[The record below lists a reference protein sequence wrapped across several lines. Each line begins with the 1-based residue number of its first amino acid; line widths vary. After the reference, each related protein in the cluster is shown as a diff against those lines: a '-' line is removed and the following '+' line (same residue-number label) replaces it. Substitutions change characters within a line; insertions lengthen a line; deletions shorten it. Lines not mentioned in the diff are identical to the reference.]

1 MRFIQTGNVITLE
14 RYSFFLSRHISL
26 EDADNRTP
34 LSFADGYRVVLQI
47 HPTQRLEASAARH
60 GRRRTD
66 RGPQRGFP

>member
-34 LSFADGYRVVLQI
+34 LSL
-47 HPTQRLEASAARH
+47 
-60 GRRRTD
+60 
-66 RGPQRGFP
+66 